1 MSFVVYFLSKHSP
14 IEIVVALMEERRLS
28 DLLALR
34 ERILPS
40 PTESVIVN
48 DLIPLLLTIKK
59 DLDEIKARLRRIE
72 EKLSLV

>member
-1 MSFVVYFLSKHSP
+1 VSFVVYFLSKHSP

-48 DLIPLLLTIKK
+48 DLIPLLVTIKK

>member
-1 MSFVVYFLSKHSP
+1 
-14 IEIVVALMEERRLS
+14 MEERRLS